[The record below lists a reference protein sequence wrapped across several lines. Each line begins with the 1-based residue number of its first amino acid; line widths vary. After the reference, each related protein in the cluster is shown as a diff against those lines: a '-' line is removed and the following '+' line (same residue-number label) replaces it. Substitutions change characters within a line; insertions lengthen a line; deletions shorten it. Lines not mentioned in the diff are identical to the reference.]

1 MCRCTAVGPFS
12 LPSLACDF
20 FWGQCSSRCLNTHF
34 SSTACSRSSLTSHN
48 PNTIIMLLFGC
59 STTLVV
65 VLHCFYGLS
74 QSIQLWSSPGA
85 LPTSIPASC
94 RAELSKNI
102 TCSPILVSPQFAAG
116 GRAMDPETAAQYCT
130 PTCYN
135 SLKVRRRIATVQL
148 IVA

>member
-1 MCRCTAVGPFS
+1 M
-12 LPSLACDF
+12 
-20 FWGQCSSRCLNTHF
+20 
-34 SSTACSRSSLTSHN
+34 
-48 PNTIIMLLFGC
+48 
-59 STTLVV
+59 
-65 VLHCFYGLS
+65 LHCFYGLS

-116 GRAMDPETAAQYCT
+116 GRAMDPKTAAQYCT

-135 SLKVRRRIATVQL
+135 SLKSFKTNVDQRCGNTMYQMYPNSTHLQSGAM
-148 IVA
+148 VADPLVWAYNVTCVKDR